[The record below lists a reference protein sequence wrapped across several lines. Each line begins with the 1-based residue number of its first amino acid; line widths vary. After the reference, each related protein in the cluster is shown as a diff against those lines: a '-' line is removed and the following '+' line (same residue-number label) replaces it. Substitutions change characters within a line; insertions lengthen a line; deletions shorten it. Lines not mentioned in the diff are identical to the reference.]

1 MLINNKYFIDLRTLI
16 LIFMK
21 KTSSKFFLSFVCL
34 FFNFIAFAQIPA
46 TEDSE
51 GCLQCDDAPAAPINT
66 KLLWLA
72 IIGIIY
78 AYSIFRKSQ
87 KIKAAN

>member
-1 MLINNKYFIDLRTLI
+1 
-16 LIFMK
+16 MK

-34 FFNFIAFAQIPA
+34 FFNFIAFAQSPG
-46 TEDSE
+46 TNDGDE
-51 GCLQCDDAPAAPINT
+51 CLECDETPAAPINT

-72 IIGIIY
+72 IVGILY

>member
-1 MLINNKYFIDLRTLI
+1 
-16 LIFMK
+16 MK

-34 FFNFIAFAQIPA
+34 FFNFIAFA
-46 TEDSE
+46 EDIGTDDAD
-51 GCLQCDDAPAAPINT
+51 GCLQCDDTPAAPINT

-72 IIGIIY
+72 IVGILY